1 MCFLEHIPHCVALAF
16 NPQREMI
23 HFSFRCF
30 LVDWS
35 CIAKIYFLK
44 LDVRVFFFIVIY
56 FEALVLTAFYDQS
69 LCSFPW
75 HLKWKKSVNILV
87 MQGMKVL
94 LMILFSQVVKW
105 IFSASD
111 DDVWAE
117 LSTCVD
123 AEVVLKW
130 ISHTLSFRIAKLCC
144 KDHWSEWTWYIFT
157 GRFIL

>member
-94 LMILFSQVVKW
+94 LMILCFLKW
-105 IFSASD
+105 WNGSPLPLMMMY
-111 DDVWAE
+111 E

-130 ISHTLSFRIAKLCC
+130 ISHTFSFRIAKLCC

-157 GRFIL
+157 GWFIL